1 MFDSSPMDTP
11 KAPASVE
18 EYIAAAEPD
27 ARPIL
32 KKIRATIRAEAPD
45 AEEVLSY
52 RMPAFRMNRILVW
65 YAAFRNHIG
74 LYPPVSGDA
83 ALQKAVAKYA
93 GPKGNLKFPLDE
105 PIPYDLIKRIVRL
118 KVKQDVARGKTK
130 GGKTK

>member
-1 MFDSSPMDTP
+1 MATP

-74 LYPPVSGDA
+74 FYPPVSGDA
-83 ALQKAVAKYA
+83 VLQKAVAKYA

>member
-1 MFDSSPMDTP
+1 LATP
-11 KAPASVE
+11 KAPASVDD
-18 EYIAAAEPD
+18 YIAAAAPE

-32 KKIRATIRAEAPD
+32 KKIRATIRAEAPS

-93 GPKGNLKFPLDE
+93 GPKGNLKFPLDQ
-105 PIPYDLIKRIVRL
+105 PIPYELIKRIVRL
-118 KVKQDVARGKTK
+118 KVKQDTSRGKTK

>member
-1 MFDSSPMDTP
+1 MVTS
-11 KAPASVE
+11 KAPATVE
-18 EYIAAAEPD
+18 EYIAAAEPN

-74 LYPPVSGDA
+74 FYPPVSGDA